1 MVQYRSRGDG
11 VGVGVGVGVG
21 AGTGTGASGD
31 EGREG
36 ALEEGLK
43 ETLLQ

>member
-11 VGVGVGVGVG
+11 VGLGVGVG

-36 ALEEGLK
+36 ALEERLK

>member
-11 VGVGVGVGVG
+11 VGLGVGVG

>member
-1 MVQYRSRGDG
+1 MQYRSRGDG
-11 VGVGVGVGVG
+11 VGLGVGVG